1 MINGDNTPPQKPFLW
16 HWILSFLGERGAI
29 SWDTQLSAMFA
40 PGFDEGFSE
49 PPYALVLARSQSGGA
64 NFRSAATGK
73 VRCGSG
79 AMSEVKKNV
88 LIFFLFSF
96 NFFELG

>member
-1 MINGDNTPPQKPFLW
+1 
-16 HWILSFLGERGAI
+16 
-29 SWDTQLSAMFA
+29 MFA